1 MKKVSSRIATVLF
14 VIVAALILVSQSVVV
29 IPTGYS
35 GVKTT
40 FGQIHERTVPNGI
53 NFKIPFIQSVEKVN
67 NKQQDIE
74 FDDKVWSE
82 TKARTA
88 VYFENVTVTYRINPE
103 KSAWVYANVSSY
115 RENLVT
121 ENLVASAIKSTSKE
135 LTDIDVTNRSIIEPR
150 AMENI
155 QKALDEKYGENVVMV
170 NKVVI
175 NNADFDESYNEAIA
189 SKQKATLEA
198 EQQAIENQKA
208 IDKALA
214 DAEVKKTQ
222 AEAEAEAERI
232 RAQGQADANR
242 TLQESLSKEVLEY
255 EKLQKWDGAL
265 PKFVG
270 DGNTGIM
277 IGLDDVEAEETPATA
292 VVPSETNN

>member
-1 MKKVSSRIATVLF
+1 MRKFSSKVVTALVVIIAL
-14 VIVAALILVSQSVVV
+14 LILVSQSVVV

-40 FGQIHERTVPNGI
+40 FGQIHQRTVPNGI
-53 NFKIPFIQSVEKVN
+53 NFKIPFIQSIEKVN

-74 FDDKVWSE
+74 FSDKVWSE

-135 LTDIDVTNRSIIEPR
+135 LSDIDVTNRAIIEPH

-155 QKALDEKYGENVVMV
+155 QKALDEKYGENVVIV

-175 NNADFDESYNEAIA
+175 NQADFDDSYNEAIA

-198 EQQAIENQKA
+198 EQQAIENQRA
-208 IDKALA
+208 IDKAAA
-214 DAEVKKTQ
+214 DAQVKKTQ
-222 AEAEAEAERI
+222 AEADAEAERI

-242 TLQESLSKEVLEY
+242 ALQESLSKEVLEY

-270 DGNTGIM
+270 NGESTGIM
-277 IGLDDVEAEETPATA
+277 IGLDDIEESSSEEPVTPIE
-292 VVPSETNN
+292 P

>member
-1 MKKVSSRIATVLF
+1 MKKLSSKVTAVLLIIIAA
-14 VIVAALILVSQSVVV
+14 VIIVSQSIVV

-40 FGQIHERTVPNGI
+40 FGQIDQRTVPNGI
-53 NFKIPFIQSVEKVN
+53 NFKLPFIQSVEKVN

-74 FDDKVWSE
+74 FSDKVWSE

-103 KSAWVYANVSSY
+103 KSAWVYANVSNY
-115 RENLVT
+115 RDNLVT

-135 LTDIDVTNRSIIEPR
+135 LSDIDVTNRSIIEPK

-208 IDKALA
+208 IDKAKA
-214 DAEVKKTQ
+214 DAEVKRTQ
-222 AEAEAEAERI
+222 AEADAEAERI

-242 TLQESLSKEVLEY
+242 TLQESLSKEVLEH
-255 EKLQKWDGAL
+255 EKLEKWDGAL
-265 PKFVG
+265 PKYVG
-270 DGNTGIM
+270 SGESAGIM
-277 IGLDDVEAEETPATA
+277 IGLSDETARSEASDGNE
-292 VVPSETNN
+292 

>member
-1 MKKVSSRIATVLF
+1 MKKVTSKVPVGIVVVIA
-14 VIVAALILVSQSVVV
+14 ILILVSQSIVV

-40 FGQIHERTVPNGI
+40 FGQIDQRTVPNGI

-74 FDDKVWSE
+74 FNDKVWSE
-82 TKARTA
+82 TKSRTA

-121 ENLVASAIKSTSKE
+121 ENLVASAIKSASKE
-135 LTDIDVTNRSIIEPR
+135 LSDIDVTNRSIIEPQ
-150 AMENI
+150 AMEAI
-155 QKALDEKYGENVVMV
+155 QKALDEKYGENVVLV

-232 RAQGQADANR
+232 RAQGLADANR
-242 TLQESLSKEVLEY
+242 VLQESLSKEVLEY

-265 PKFVG
+265 PKYVG
-270 DGNTGIM
+270 GGADPAIM
-277 IGLDDVEAEETPATA
+277 IGLEDEETTSPTYG
-292 VVPSETNN
+292 E

>member
-1 MKKVSSRIATVLF
+1 MKKLSSKITTAVV
-14 VIVAALILVSQSVVV
+14 VILAVIILTSQAVVV

-40 FGQIHERTVPNGI
+40 FGQIDQRTVPNGI
-53 NFKIPFIQSVEKVN
+53 NFKIPFIQRVEKVN

-74 FDDKVWSE
+74 FSDKVWSE

-88 VYFENVTVTYRINPE
+88 VYFEGVTVTYRINPE
-103 KSAWVYANVSSY
+103 KSAWVYANVASY

-135 LTDIDVTNRSIIEPR
+135 LSDIDVTNRSIIEPQ
-150 AMENI
+150 AMDKI
-155 QKALDEKYGENVVMV
+155 QAALDEKYGENVVMV

-214 DAEVKKTQ
+214 DAQVKKTQ

-270 DGNTGIM
+270 SGEGAGIM
-277 IGLDDVEAEETPATA
+277 IDLTEDAPAAAASEETDK
-292 VVPSETNN
+292 

>member
-1 MKKVSSRIATVLF
+1 MKKLSSKVTAVLLIIIAA
-14 VIVAALILVSQSVVV
+14 VIIVSQSIVV

-40 FGQIHERTVPNGI
+40 FGQIDQRTVPNGI
-53 NFKIPFIQSVEKVN
+53 NFKLPFIQSVEKVN

-74 FDDKVWSE
+74 FSDKVWSE

-103 KSAWVYANVSSY
+103 KSAWVYANVSNY
-115 RENLVT
+115 RDNLVT

-135 LTDIDVTNRSIIEPR
+135 LSDIDVTNRSIIEPK

-208 IDKALA
+208 IDKAKA
-214 DAEVKKTQ
+214 DAEVKRTQ
-222 AEAEAEAERI
+222 AEADAEAERI

-242 TLQESLSKEVLEY
+242 TLQESLSKEVLEH
-255 EKLQKWDGAL
+255 EKLEKWDGAL
-265 PKFVG
+265 PKYVG
-270 DGNTGIM
+270 SGESAGIM
-277 IGLDDVEAEETPATA
+277 IGLPDETAGSEA
-292 VVPSETNN
+292 SEGNE

>member
-1 MKKVSSRIATVLF
+1 MKKVSRKVYAGLV
-14 VIVAALILVSQSVVV
+14 ALILIGIAISQAIVI

-40 FGQIHERTVPNGI
+40 FGQISQRTVPNGI

-74 FDDKVWSE
+74 FDDKIWSE
-82 TKARTA
+82 TQSRTA

-103 KSAWVYANVSSY
+103 KSAWVYANVANY
-115 RENLVT
+115 RDNLVT
-121 ENLVASAIKSTSKE
+121 DNLVASAIKSTSKA
-135 LTDIDVTNRSIIEPR
+135 LSDIDVTNRSIIEPQ
-150 AMENI
+150 AMEKI
-155 QKALDEKYGENVVMV
+155 QQALDEKYGENVVMV

-198 EQQAIENQKA
+198 EQQAIENQRA
-208 IDKALA
+208 IDKAKA
-214 DAEVKKTQ
+214 EAEVKRTQ

-242 TLQESLSKEVLEY
+242 MLQESLSKEVLEY

-265 PKFVG
+265 PKYVG
-270 DGNTGIM
+270 SGESAGIM
-277 IGLDDVEAEETPATA
+277 IELEDTETTPTQTPETP
-292 VVPSETNN
+292 EE